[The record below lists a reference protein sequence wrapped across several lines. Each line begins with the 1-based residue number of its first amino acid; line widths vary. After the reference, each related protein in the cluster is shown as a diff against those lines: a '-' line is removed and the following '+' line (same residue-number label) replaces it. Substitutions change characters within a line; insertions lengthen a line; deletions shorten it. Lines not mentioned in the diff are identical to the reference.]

1 VAESVPFRL
10 ALLLGPLLF
19 GPLLLG
25 GCSRDASAG
34 SEAPP
39 AAAPAAAAAEVSCGT
54 GKAECPTQR
63 WMKANLQAHMRSKDY
78 TRLEAALK
86 QLSEVEPQGF
96 DGWAES
102 ARAGAEAA
110 SRGDEAGVSKSCEGC
125 HKQHRDTF
133 RRTLRTQPIL

>member
-1 VAESVPFRL
+1 MAERAPFSV
-10 ALLLGPLLF
+10 ALLLAPLLF
-19 GPLLLG
+19 G

-34 SEAPP
+34 SEAPAAATP
-39 AAAPAAAAAEVSCGT
+39 AAATAEVSCGT

-78 TRLEAALK
+78 ARLGAALK
-86 QLSEVEPQGF
+86 QLSEVEPKGF

-133 RRTLRTQPIL
+133 RRTLRTQQLL